1 MGVVQVLAQLLF
13 GSGRNV
19 VKETAEV
26 FMENIENG
34 SLRDANL
41 RSAAMDQFAQE
52 FAVARVGRFDRFMDG
67 LNRVPRP
74 LMAFGTIGL
83 CIAAMVNPIWF
94 AARMQGISLIPEPLW
109 WLMGAIVSFYFGARY
124 QVKGQSFQSSIAA
137 TAAQVPIVTAN
148 IRSLEA
154 LKALDAGAKG
164 VASSEA
170 QSSYM
175 SGPSAADTAPEVA
188 GFDAANPA
196 LMAWRSGHD
205 E

>member
-1 MGVVQVLAQLLF
+1 MGIVQALVQLLF
-13 GSGRNV
+13 GGGRNV

-34 SLRDANL
+34 SVRDANL
-41 RSAAMDQFAQE
+41 RSAAMDQFAKE
-52 FAVARVGRFDRFMDG
+52 FAVARMGRFDRFMDG

-83 CIAAMVNPIWF
+83 CVAAMTNPIWF

-137 TAAQVPIVTAN
+137 TAAQASIVTAN
-148 IRSLEA
+148 IRTLE
-154 LKALDAGAKG
+154 ALDAGAKG
-164 VASSEA
+164 IPAT
-170 QSSYM
+170 QSPYV
-175 SGPSAADTAPEVA
+175 SGPATAGGADVA
-188 GFDAANPA
+188 GFDVANPA
-196 LMAWRSGHD
+196 LIAWRSGHD